1 MTSYDQPKRDSAM
14 KIFVAGAT
22 GAIGSRAVPRLI
34 QAGHDVT
41 ALVRS
46 NALAIPME
54 ATGAHAVKVS
64 LLDEVGM
71 RTVLGGHD
79 TVVNL
84 ATHIPSGANA
94 IKARAWREDDW
105 VRTEGSAVL
114 ARAAQAAGVG
124 CLIQEA
130 VSFVYPDNKNDWITE
145 RTQPTPNPRSQSA
158 TMAATAHAVRFA
170 TEGGRGIVLRFGQ
183 LYGCDR
189 NSREALART
198 RSGKPVVLGKPAA
211 WLSPLH
217 PEDAASAVVA
227 ALTCD
232 SGIYNVCEAPVRRA
246 NWAVAIGRAARS
258 QDGVDDDSF
267 YPAAKF
273 YPALLQRLAGPR
285 AEPLTRSHRVSNAA
299 FTEATGWRPQYNSLG
314 GGWLN
319 QAG

>member
-1 MTSYDQPKRDSAM
+1 M

-46 NALAIPME
+46 DAARAPME
-54 ATGAHAVKVS
+54 SAGAHAIKTS

-79 TVVNL
+79 VVVNL
-84 ATHIPSGANA
+84 ATHIPSGADA
-94 IKARAWREDDW
+94 TKTQAWREDDW
-105 VRTEGSAVL
+105 IRAEGSAVL
-114 ARAAQAAGVG
+114 VRAAQAAGVG

-130 VSFVYPDNKNDWITE
+130 VTFVYPDSKNDWITE
-145 RTQPTPNPRSQSA
+145 RTPTAPNPKSQGA
-158 TMAATAHAVRFA
+158 TIAATTHVMRFA
-170 TEGGRGIVLRFGQ
+170 NQGGRGIVLRFGQ
-183 LYGCDR
+183 LYGPDR
-189 NSREALART
+189 NSDEALARV
-198 RSGKPVVLGKPAA
+198 RAGKPVVLGRPSG

-217 PEDAASAVVA
+217 PADAASAVVA

-246 NWAVAIGRAARS
+246 NWAVAIGRAARL
-258 QDGVDDDSF
+258 QDADDNDSF

-285 AEPLTRSHRVSNAA
+285 AEPLTRSHRVSNTA
-299 FTEATGWRPQYNSLG
+299 FSEATGWRPQHNSLG
-314 GGWLN
+314 GGWMD
-319 QAG
+319 QED

>member
-1 MTSYDQPKRDSAM
+1 M

-46 NALAIPME
+46 DALAVPME
-54 ATGAHAVKVS
+54 AVGAHAVKAS

-71 RTVLGGHD
+71 RTLMGGHD
-79 TVVNL
+79 AVVNL
-84 ATHIPSGANA
+84 ATHIPSGADA
-94 IKARAWREDDW
+94 IKALAWWEDDW
-105 VRTEGSAVL
+105 IRTEGSAVL
-114 ARAAQAAGVG
+114 VRAAQAAGVG

-130 VSFVYPDNKNDWITE
+130 VSFVYPDSKNDWITE
-145 RTQPTPNPRSQSA
+145 RTQPAPNPKSQRA

-170 TEGGRGIVLRFGQ
+170 IQGGCGIVLRFGQ
-183 LYGCDR
+183 LYGPDR
-189 NSREALART
+189 NSREALARA
-198 RSGKPVVLGKPAA
+198 RAGKPVVLGRPAT

-217 PEDAASAVVA
+217 ADDAASAVVA
-227 ALTCD
+227 ALSCD
-232 SGIYNVCEAPVRRA
+232 SGIYNVCETPVRRA
-246 NWAVAIGRAARS
+246 NWAVAIGRAARAEN
-258 QDGVDDDSF
+258 GVDDDGF

-285 AEPLTRSHRVSNAA
+285 AEPLTRSHRVSNTA
-299 FTEATGWRPQYNSLG
+299 FREATGWRPQYNALG

-319 QAG
+319 QAA